1 MDKKKILVI
10 DDEESSTQMLK
21 VSLERSGAYEVI
33 VVYNGDEGLKK
44 IAEEDPDVV
53 ILDVM
58 MPGKNGFEVLKELRK
73 DGVKWRPVIMLT
85 TKSDFEDVKR
95 GYELE
100 ADFYIPKPFKLEV
113 LQRGIETMLSLIPLR
128 NG

>member
-10 DDEESSTQMLK
+10 DDEEASAQMLK
-21 VSLERSGAYEVI
+21 TSLECSGAYAVI
-33 VVYNGDEGLKK
+33 VTYDGNEGLKK

-85 TKSDFEDVKR
+85 TKSNFEDVKR
-95 GYELE
+95 GYDLK
-100 ADFYIPKPFKLEV
+100 ADFYIPKPFKSEV
-113 LQRGIETMLSLIPLR
+113 LKRGIETMLSLIPLR

>member
-1 MDKKKILVI
+1 MDKKRILVI
-10 DDEESSTQMLK
+10 DDEETSTQMLK
-21 VSLERSGAYEVI
+21 TSLERSGAYEVI

-44 IAEEDPDVV
+44 IAEKNPDVV
-53 ILDVM
+53 ILDVV
-58 MPGKNGFEVLKELRK
+58 MPGKDGFEVLKELRK

-95 GYELE
+95 GYKLE

-113 LQRGIETMLSLIPLR
+113 LKRGIETMLSLIPLR